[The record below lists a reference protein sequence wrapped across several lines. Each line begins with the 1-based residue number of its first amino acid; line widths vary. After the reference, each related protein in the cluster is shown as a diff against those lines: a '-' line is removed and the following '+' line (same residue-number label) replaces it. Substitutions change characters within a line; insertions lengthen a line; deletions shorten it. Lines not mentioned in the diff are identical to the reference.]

1 MRPRHGFAAIVALS
15 AAAAVL
21 TALSDHALAVEKSM
35 DVTCLRMVA
44 AFIITAL
51 ALVAARRLG
60 TSSLIEKREVHVQ
73 RHQERLLIPAPNRQ
87 RHASV
92 DPLVLKRVGEE
103 ISACNPIIFTLCDH
117 VQNVVANTEDVAMT
131 IMAQLNKVD
140 KTITELTNYLR
151 VSSYDTILPIIEQ
164 TEQRLRAN
172 HQVLADF
179 LTNRS
184 AAMDR
189 SSSHLSCIAD
199 LAERL
204 DTIVQSIRKVARQT
218 NMLALNAT
226 IEAAR
231 AGAPG
236 RGFAVV
242 ASEVKALSRQTDQ
255 AAIDISEGLQTL
267 KSAIAE
273 SVETLVVQQGQEER
287 RDLDAIATAINEL
300 EQNMGTLVGQQR
312 DTLAKIRQESESIA
326 QLVIELIGSIQFQDV
341 ARQRLNGV
349 TGVLRQIVDH
359 AESLGT
365 FVGSDHFGEEN
376 VEGAFDLIQ
385 MQRRQASEHSEISH
399 VNGAGSSVIELF

>member
-1 MRPRHGFAAIVALS
+1 MRRRYDFGAIVALS

-21 TALSDHALAVEKSM
+21 TALSDHAFAIEKSM
-35 DVTCLRMVA
+35 DAVSLRMVA

-60 TSSLIEKREVHVQ
+60 SASLIEKREAHAQ
-73 RHQERLLIPAPNRQ
+73 RHHERLLIPAPNRQ

-92 DPLVLKRVGEE
+92 DPLVLKRLGEE
-103 ISACNPIIFTLCDH
+103 IPACNPIIFTLCDH
-117 VQNVVANTEDVAMT
+117 VQDVVANTEDVAMT
-131 IMAQLNKVD
+131 IMAQLNRVD

-151 VSSYDTILPIIEQ
+151 VSSHDRILPIIEQ
-164 TEQRLRAN
+164 TEQRLHAN
-172 HQVLADF
+172 HQILADF
-179 LTNRS
+179 LTKRT
-184 AAMDR
+184 AAMDK
-189 SSSHLSCIAD
+189 SSSLLSCIAD
-199 LAERL
+199 LAQRL

-231 AGAPG
+231 VGVPG

-255 AAIDISEGLQTL
+255 AAKDISEGLQTL
-267 KSAIAE
+267 KGAIAE

-287 RDLDAIATAINEL
+287 RDLDAIAAAINEL
-300 EQNMGTLVGQQR
+300 EQNMGTLIGQQR
-312 DTLAKIRQESESIA
+312 ETLTKIRQDSESIA
-326 QLVIELIGSIQFQDV
+326 EQVIELIGSIQFQDV

-376 VEGAFDLIQ
+376 AEGAFDSIQ
-385 MQRRQASEHSEISH
+385 MQRRQASEHSKISH
-399 VNGAGSSVIELF
+399 VTGPSGSVIELF